1 MEHLEL
7 DAEIRDK
14 TGTSNCRRL
23 REEGLVPGVLYG
35 NDRDPVNLTLDATK
49 VNKVTGGNK
58 IIDLSLEDGSTQ
70 PVMVKDVQRDV
81 IKGSLLH
88 VDLYQIS
95 LDQPV
100 TVEVLVELDG
110 PASGQQEG
118 GVLEQLLRKLEIEC
132 LPTDIPEKIVVDVSE
147 LDIGQSLSVADI
159 EVAEGIEIESKPSE
173 TVATVVLP
181 DELDLEEE
189 EELGEE
195 ELEEPEVIGEEDEEE
210 EEELEE
216 EEIE

>member
-1 MEHLEL
+1 MERLEL

-14 TGTSNCRRL
+14 TGSSNSRRL

-100 TVEVLVELDG
+100 TVEVLVELAG

-181 DELDLEEE
+181 DELDIEEE